1 MLTTNEIIEKI
12 AYSQLRKRVHTAVQ
26 PGTMN
31 YIVSHEI
38 NCLIAE
44 ALNERLAAERDS
56 AIGRLPYERL
66 EGSVKRNGFKMFK
79 LPGLWGMLKLRR
91 PAVRKGRLDLPLA
104 RALKSA
110 GTGLRDVLAMRFWLR
125 GCSTRAVAQEL
136 NATMGTKLSHS
147 TVSKLTNALEP
158 ALREWETRAIPKGIA
173 YLLLDAIYLPV
184 RRPGFT
190 SKQALLVALGVT
202 PEGKRHMLGFLLGD
216 KESEDSWKAL
226 VKDLLNRGLD
236 RNALKLAISDEHSG
250 IELAVRDLLSV
261 PHQLCVIHLLR
272 NARLRIPAPHR
283 KAFLEDFKNIFW
295 AETREAAL
303 TAVGTMQGRWGTAYP
318 KAVSLVMRRYED
330 HLRFMNEPKIFWTLL
345 RSSNLIERFN
355 LELRRRFNSAGTMH
369 SELEV
374 LKLVWAVSLPQEER
388 WAKHPWKGIKV
399 QEKELALA

>member
-38 NCLIAE
+38 NCMIAE
-44 ALNERLAAERDS
+44 ALNAKLAAERDS

-66 EGSVKRNGFKMFK
+66 EGSVKRNGFKLFK
-79 LPGLWGMLKLRR
+79 LPGLWGALTLRR

-104 RALKSA
+104 RALKAA

-136 NATMGTKLSHS
+136 NASMGTKLSYS
-147 TVSKLTNALEP
+147 TVTKLTNALEP
-158 ALREWETRAIPKGIA
+158 ALREWETRPIPQGIV

-202 PEGKRHMLGFLLGD
+202 AEGKRHILGFLLGD

-236 RNALKLAISDEHSG
+236 RNALKLVVSDEHSG
-250 IELAVRDLLSV
+250 IELAVRDLLGV
-261 PHQLCVIHLLR
+261 PHQLCLIHLQR
-272 NARLRIPAPHR
+272 NVRLRVPAPHR
-283 KAFLEDFKNIFW
+283 EAFLQDFRNIFW

-303 TAVGTMQGRWGTAYP
+303 TAAGTMQGRWGAAYP
-318 KAVSLVMRRYED
+318 KAVSLVTRRFED
-330 HLRFMNEPKIFWTLL
+330 HLRFMSEPQSFWTLL

-355 LELRRRFNSAGTMH
+355 LELRRRLNSAGTMH

-374 LKLVWAVSLPQEER
+374 LKLIWSISQAQEER
-388 WAKHPWKGIKV
+388 WAKNPWKGRKL
-399 QEKELALA
+399 QAKEVALV